1 MSAQAHGSRP
11 AVFAE
16 DRPFGIVAEFAN
28 PGAILRAAEKVRAA
42 GFTKFDTHTPFPIHG
57 MDRAMGLSQSK
68 LPFVT
73 LVFGL
78 TGTCSAALL
87 QWWMNAHNWPW
98 NVSGKPTWS
107 IPANIPIA
115 YETTILLS
123 VLTTFFGMWAANKLP
138 QVWHPF
144 FRLDRFAKVT
154 DDGLFL
160 GRQAQRRY
168 VARDGG
174 NGFVMA
180 TAVGVDHKR
189 AGDEVAEDASLV
201 GALRDCVR

>member
-87 QWWMNAHNWPW
+87 QWWMNGYDYQLR
-98 NVSGKPTWS
+98 VGGKPFVSYQSYVPVMFELTVLF
-107 IPANIPIA
+107 AA
-115 YETTILLS
+115 TATVLGLLA
-123 VLTTFFGMWAANKLP
+123 FCRLP
-138 QVWHPF
+138 QPYHPLF
-144 FRLDRFAKVT
+144 AHERFARIT
-154 DDGLFL
+154 DDAFVLAIEASDPAWDEQKARAVL
-160 GRQAQRRY
+160 GEC
-168 VARDGG
+168 GG
-174 NGFVMA
+174 
-180 TAVGVDHKR
+180 T
-189 AGDEVAEDASLV
+189 EITLITESAESLDY
-201 GALRDCVR
+201 A